1 MKGEQAVAAL
11 RPEHRRLVQAATA
24 LLHHARSQGHQ
35 HPLHRSLQRLQ
46 LGPRGLVEALAIGA
60 VLTVA
65 VWLARPA
72 IVTGWEHLILWWAAQ
87 LQVPLVIAEEGV
99 QRQWTLLAEAGSL
112 VPGPVTGV
120 LTAAAV
126 MGAFA
131 GTYWLSDRLTP
142 AKYLVRM
149 LCVVQASALLFFMFV
164 PSHFPYTVGGHV
176 SAMLASG
183 YYLMVALPLLLALGY
198 GVLRLPL
205 VRKALEP
212 ALLLLYFASMLPH
225 KALLHVLV
233 LQHFSV
239 LFMPLLY
246 LCFGLV
252 FDLMLFVALYS
263 WMVSRVPR
271 AAVETQ

>member
-1 MKGEQAVAAL
+1 MKEARTPPAL
-11 RPEHRRLVQAATA
+11 QPEHQRLVQGAAD
-24 LLHHARSQGHQ
+24 LLRHARSQGHQ
-35 HPLHRSLQRLQ
+35 TTLHRSLQHLEF
-46 LGPRGLVEALAIGA
+46 GARGLLEALAIGA

-65 VWLARPA
+65 VWVARPA
-72 IVTGWEHLILWWAAQ
+72 VMRGWEHLILWWAAQ
-87 LQVPLVIAEEGV
+87 LHVPLVIAEEGLL
-99 QRQWTLLAEAGSL
+99 RQWTLLAEAGSL

-164 PSHFPYTVGGHV
+164 PSQFPYTVGGHV
-176 SAMLASG
+176 SAMLQSG
-183 YYLMVALPLLLALGY
+183 YYLMLALPLLLALGY

-205 VRKALEP
+205 VRKVMEP
-212 ALLLLYFASMLPH
+212 TLMLGYFALMLPH

-263 WMVSRVPR
+263 WMVSRVPGE
-271 AAVETQ
+271 AAQAR